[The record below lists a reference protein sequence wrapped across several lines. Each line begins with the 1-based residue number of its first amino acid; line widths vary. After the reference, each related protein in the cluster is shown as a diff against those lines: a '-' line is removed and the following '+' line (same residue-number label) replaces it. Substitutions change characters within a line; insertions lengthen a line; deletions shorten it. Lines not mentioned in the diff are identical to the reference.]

1 LGLPTDE
8 LLSHKGPHLLL
19 CAALLAAPSAL
30 TWVFHKAAAAA
41 AALICTSSSSN
52 SSDGGG
58 GTAGALATT
67 LGRQTEAVE
76 GAAVTGQGVLWLMMS
91 YSVLPL
97 VWAGEQ
103 DLIADNWSFPGGG
116 GVHVAFKHVRH
127 DFSGIANQERAPATV
142 SVGERLNQG
151 TA

>member
-116 GVHVAFKHVRH
+116 GGARCV
-127 DFSGIANQERAPATV
+127 
-142 SVGERLNQG
+142 
-151 TA
+151 